1 MWQRE
6 AQKTGLVFSTLAVHE
21 DEIRC
26 RVSLQRQT
34 GAAGEKGDTMKGY
47 QKGVLTVLAAVAAV
61 MLGTGCSRSV
71 LNYQI
76 AECIGTL
83 DKYENNEPVE
93 TPKMKAEREKQESEE
108 ALEQQKEK
116 TLANAENLAL
126 TYEYEDAI
134 ALLQNSEVLKEDERA
149 VEAISSYQKKVDSIY
164 EYDGDIGHLCFTN
177 LVVDTERAFDG
188 DEYSSVYKQ
197 NMITLEEFTNILN
210 TLYDSGYVLIDIH
223 TLAEEVSNSKGD
235 VTMSQVFPSIPEGKK
250 PFILSVENLD
260 YSSIRNGDGV
270 ATKLALDQNGDVMA
284 SYTDEGGHDLLGAYD
299 VVPALEQFIQEHP
312 DFSYK
317 GARGIISL
325 SGVNGAFG
333 YQVEEGKSADYEKN
347 QETVK
352 AIASKLVED
361 GWSFASAGYSY
372 QYMGD
377 FSYESLK
384 EDITKWEQTVG
395 TLIGTCDILMYPYG
409 SEVDYTTEKAA
420 FLINQGFRYLIGM
433 WSEGDHLEVNSTYL
447 RQTRRTITGYV
458 LENYPSNFSTY
469 FSTASIIDGAR

>member
-1 MWQRE
+1 
-6 AQKTGLVFSTLAVHE
+6 
-21 DEIRC
+21 
-26 RVSLQRQT
+26 
-34 GAAGEKGDTMKGY
+34 
-47 QKGVLTVLAAVAAV
+47 
-61 MLGTGCSRSV
+61 
-71 LNYQI
+71 
-76 AECIGTL
+76 
-83 DKYENNEPVE
+83 
-93 TPKMKAEREKQESEE
+93 
-108 ALEQQKEK
+108 
-116 TLANAENLAL
+116 
-126 TYEYEDAI
+126 
-134 ALLQNSEVLKEDERA
+134 
-149 VEAISSYQKKVDSIY
+149 
-164 EYDGDIGHLCFTN
+164 
-177 LVVDTERAFDG
+177 
-188 DEYSSVYKQ
+188 
-197 NMITLEEFTNILN
+197 
-210 TLYDSGYVLIDIH
+210 
-223 TLAEEVSNSKGD
+223 
-235 VTMSQVFPSIPEGKK
+235 MSQMFPSIPEGKK

-270 ATKLALDQNGDVMA
+270 ATKLALDQIGDVMA